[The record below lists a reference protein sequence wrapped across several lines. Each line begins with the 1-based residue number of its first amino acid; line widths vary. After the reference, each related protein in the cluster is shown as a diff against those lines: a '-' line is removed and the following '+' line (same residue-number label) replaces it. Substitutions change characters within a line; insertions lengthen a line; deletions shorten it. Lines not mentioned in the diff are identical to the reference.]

1 MITDPYPQVNLI
13 PIAQIERRQRTRWI
27 GRWIGAVV
35 STAFVIG
42 IPGVYVGGHA
52 VFTDSGMSGQ
62 IENANL
68 EYTNYQQQIPIL
80 QSKLMLIKEQSE
92 VLALVKNRLEWR
104 DVFKVLI
111 DAAGNDVR
119 FRRLSAVGG
128 GVEGD
133 SDIEIYLEA
142 MAPSQTIAR
151 GYIVELEN
159 AQIFDSIELTETRRI
174 QIEQVEIIRFHVVIK
189 VFSGNSLGSE
199 GANAG

>member
-1 MITDPYPQVNLI
+1 M
-13 PIAQIERRQRTRWI
+13 
-27 GRWIGAVV
+27 
-35 STAFVIG
+35 IG

-52 VFTDSGMSGQ
+52 VFTESGMSGQ

-68 EYTNYQQQIPIL
+68 EYANYQQQIPAL
-80 QSKLMLIKEQSE
+80 QSQLKIINEQSE

-111 DAAGNDVR
+111 DAAGNDIR
-119 FRRLSAVGG
+119 FHKLSAVGG

-159 AQIFDSIELTETRRI
+159 AQVFDSIELTETRRV

-189 VFSGNSLGSE
+189 VLSGNTHESE
-199 GANAG
+199 G

>member
-1 MITDPYPQVNLI
+1 MINDPYPQVNLI
-13 PIAQIERRQRTRWI
+13 PIEQIEHRQQSRWI

-52 VFTDSGMSGQ
+52 VFTESGMSGQ

-68 EYTNYQQQIPIL
+68 EYANYQQQIPAL
-80 QSKLMLIKEQSE
+80 QSQLKIINEQSE

-111 DAAGNDVR
+111 DAAGNDIR
-119 FRRLSAVGG
+119 FHKLSAVGG

-174 QIEQVEIIRFHVVIK
+174 QIEQVEIIQFHVVIK
-189 VFSGNSLGSE
+189 VLSGNTHESE
-199 GANAG
+199 G